1 MVHQLWRQFPRIQ
14 TKLAELQPYLLKA
27 VNLNNQPIHHKVL
40 QLLKASGK
48 LLRPGFFYIFSEF
61 GQPTDPAILRSG
73 AASVELLH
81 VATLIHDDVIDQS
94 PVRRGVA
101 TVHTE
106 LAKKTP
112 FTPVT
117 IYLHVTSPKS

>member
-48 LLRPGFFYIFSEF
+48 LLRPGFFLH
-61 GQPTDPAILRSG
+61 ILRIWATNRSG
-73 AASVELLH
+73 NSQ
-81 VATLIHDDVIDQS
+81 I
-94 PVRRGVA
+94 RRR
-101 TVHTE
+101 
-106 LAKKTP
+106 
-112 FTPVT
+112 F
-117 IYLHVTSPKS
+117 S